1 MDLNRY
7 ARVVLDPPDQA
18 PAQPRPVGIIV
29 RIANLNNRLSLN
41 WLTFRRWL
49 RPSWL
54 TLLVCLTGWGLAGCN
69 RGGGDESSAHPAFP
83 PVAVLVAK
91 AVQKNVPNE
100 LQAIGSV
107 EAFATVGIK
116 ARVEGQLVSINFK
129 EGDYV
134 KRGQVLY
141 TIDPRPF
148 QADLNQAKANMARDL
163 ATAHQ
168 ATLDEQRYSTLW
180 RQGVGSR
187 QQYDQ
192 SHATAASST
201 ATVAADR
208 AAIASAQL
216 NLEFTRIIAPVAGR
230 TGSLQA
236 HPGDLIKADADN
248 PIVTIAQIEP
258 IYVTFSIPEKDLADV
273 RRNMEMHQLV
283 VTVTLTGEQAP
294 SETGILAFVDNT
306 VDKTT
311 GTITLK
317 GLFPNHDRRL
327 WPGMF
332 VNVNLTLDE
341 IPNAI
346 LVPTQAIQTGQEG
359 QFVFVVG
366 PDMKATPHPVVPG
379 PAIGD
384 QTVIERGVEA
394 GATVV
399 TDGQLRLMPGATVR
413 VKDSLEGGTAS

>member
-1 MDLNRY
+1 MTC
-7 ARVVLDPPDQA
+7 
-18 PAQPRPVGIIV
+18 I
-29 RIANLNNRLSLN
+29 SLAA
-41 WLTFRRWL
+41 
-49 RPSWL
+49 
-54 TLLVCLTGWGLAGCN
+54 CH
-69 RGGGDESSAHPAFP
+69 RGGGDEGAAHPAFP

-91 AVQKNVPNE
+91 AVQRSVPNQ

-116 ARVEGQLVSINFK
+116 ARIEGQLVAIHFK

-134 KRGQVLY
+134 TRGQLLY

-168 ATLDEQRYSTLW
+168 ATLDEQRYGTLW

-273 RRNMEMHQLV
+273 RRNMEIHQLA
-283 VTVTLTGEQAP
+283 VTATLTGDQAP
-294 SETGILAFVDNT
+294 SETGALAFVDNT

-311 GTITLK
+311 GMITLK

-332 VNVNLTLDE
+332 VNVGLTLDE

-346 LVPTQAIQTGQEG
+346 LVPSEALQTGQEG

-366 PDMKATPHPVVPG
+366 PDMKVTPHPVVAGLVIG
-379 PAIGD
+379 PD
-384 QTVIERGVEA
+384 TVIERGVAA

-413 VKDSLEGGTAS
+413 VKDSLQSGAMP